1 MTPQVKKQIEQV
13 KKILE
18 DNPADANV
26 YILLKSMNELLD
38 PVREKMATD
47 IGSRSDP
54 VQTMVIKQINLI
66 IDIANSII
74 EFLDIKKANLK

>member
-38 PVREKMATD
+38 PVREKMATN
-47 IGSRSDP
+47 IGSCSDP

>member
-1 MTPQVKKQIEQV
+1 MTPQVKRQIEQV

-38 PVREKMATD
+38 LVREKMATD
-47 IGSRSDP
+47 IGSHNDP
-54 VQTMVIKQINLI
+54 VQIMVIKQINLI

>member
-26 YILLKSMNELLD
+26 YILLKSINELLD
-38 PVREKMATD
+38 PVRKKMATD
-47 IGSRSDP
+47 IGSCSDP
-54 VQTMVIKQINLI
+54 IQTMVIKQINLI